1 MKKNIKFEI
10 ELDEKSLPLNIK
22 MSTTDSKDS
31 IDKIKSL
38 MFSSWDST
46 KKETLR
52 LDLWTKDMPVNEMFI
67 MYYQTLRG
75 MAITLEKSTNEF
87 KLANALR
94 DYCEFFAEKTK
105 IKKTKNSE

>member
-1 MKKNIKFEI
+1 
-10 ELDEKSLPLNIK
+10 

-87 KLANALR
+87 ILANALR

>member
-10 ELDEKSLPLNIK
+10 ELDEKSLPVNIK

-31 IDKIKSL
+31 IDNIKSL

-75 MAITLEKSTNEF
+75 MAIT
-87 KLANALR
+87 
-94 DYCEFFAEKTK
+94 
-105 IKKTKNSE
+105 